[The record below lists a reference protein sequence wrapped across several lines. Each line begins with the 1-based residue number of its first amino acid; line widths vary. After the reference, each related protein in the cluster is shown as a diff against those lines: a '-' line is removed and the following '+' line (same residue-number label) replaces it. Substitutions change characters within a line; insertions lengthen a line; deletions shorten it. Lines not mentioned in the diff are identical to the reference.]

1 MLIDFT
7 DIAEMMRQVFEE
19 ARQDIITRHEQAG
32 QVASGKTRDGIKVEV
47 TEDMNGATATM
58 YGRPYF
64 ASLETGS
71 KPWTKQYKHPPKP
84 FVDTISEWMSDKGIT
99 GVSAYLVARKIM
111 QEGSLLHR
119 NPDMRPDIF
128 TTPMKE
134 VEQKIS
140 DRISS
145 ILDSITTKTLLR

>member
-111 QEGSLLHR
+111 REGSSLYR
-119 NPDMRPDIF
+119 SGGRDDIF
-128 TTPMKE
+128 TPAMSE

-145 ILDSITTKTLLR
+145 ILDTITTKTLLR

>member
-1 MLIDFT
+1 MLTDFT

-19 ARQDIITRHEQAG
+19 ARQDIIARHEQAG

-47 TEDMNGATATM
+47 TEDMNGVTATM

-64 ASLETGS
+64 AALETGS
-71 KPWTKQYKHPPKP
+71 KPWTKQYKHPPKA

-111 QEGSLLHR
+111 REGSLLHR

-134 VEQKIS
+134 VEQKIN